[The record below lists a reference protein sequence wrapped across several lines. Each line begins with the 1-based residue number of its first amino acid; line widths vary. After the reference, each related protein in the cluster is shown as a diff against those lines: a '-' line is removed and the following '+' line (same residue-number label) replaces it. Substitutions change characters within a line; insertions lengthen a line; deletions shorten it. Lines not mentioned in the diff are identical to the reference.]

1 MLLSRNKNKLIVPT
15 LSANQVNNRYFSQ
28 LDYANLKYPL
38 NT

>member
-1 MLLSRNKNKLIVPT
+1 MLLSRNENKLIVPT
-15 LSANQVNNRYFSQ
+15 LSANQVNNRYSSQ